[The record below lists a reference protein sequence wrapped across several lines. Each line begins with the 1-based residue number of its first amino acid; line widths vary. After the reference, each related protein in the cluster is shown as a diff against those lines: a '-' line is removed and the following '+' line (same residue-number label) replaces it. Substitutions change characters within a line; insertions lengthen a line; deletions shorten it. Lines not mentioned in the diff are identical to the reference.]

1 MVTYRFGI
9 DDLAAMRF
17 SLSPVWELV
26 MSLVALRDRETAA
39 MHLPWL
45 RTISGLIDGAAL
57 RPIVA
62 LVPVRGYT
70 PDFLTPPP
78 LTYSVAIEDEL
89 ARVAA
94 TPPAQVIHD
103 VRNAE
108 SQMRLDPAVVRP
120 WVRDPAGT
128 LSRTVEVLGQ
138 YWDAALRDVWVHIR
152 GLLEAD
158 ITHRAGLLTTS
169 GLGATLG
176 DLHGTVRWHG
186 DRLDVDTRRTETC
199 ELAGRGLL
207 LMPSVFQWSRAAAI
221 TRAPWQPTLIYPAR
235 GIGSLWDR
243 TEERDEATLARIIGG
258 ARARLLTELDVPR
271 SSTDLIRRTGMSA
284 ASVSEHLAAL
294 RAAGLTISRREGRYV
309 LHRRSPRADALLNS
323 G

>member
-9 DDLAAMRF
+9 DDVAAMRF
-17 SLSPVWELV
+17 SLSPIYELV
-26 MSLVALRDRETAA
+26 MSLVAFRDRDTAA
-39 MHLPWL
+39 THLPWL
-45 RTISGLIDGAAL
+45 RAISGRIDGDAL

-78 LTYSVAIEDEL
+78 LTQSVDIDDEL

-94 TPPAQVIHD
+94 TPAEQVIHD

-108 SQMRLDPAVVRP
+108 SQMGLAQTVVGP
-120 WVRDPAGT
+120 WVRDPAGALT
-128 LSRTVEVLGQ
+128 RTVEVLRQ
-138 YWDAALRDVWVHIR
+138 YWQAAFRDVWTRIR

-158 ITHRAGLLTTS
+158 IAHRAGLLTTS

-176 DLHGTVRWHG
+176 DLHASTRWHG
-186 DRLDVDTRRTETC
+186 DRLEVDTRRTETC

-207 LMPSVFQWSRAAAI
+207 LMPSAFSWARAAAI

-235 GIGSLWDR
+235 GVSTLWEPAEDGGE
-243 TEERDEATLARIIGG
+243 TTLARIIGG

-271 SSTDLIRRTGMSA
+271 SSTDLIQRTGLSA

-294 RAAGLTISRREGRYV
+294 RSAGLTTSRRDGRYV
-309 LHRRSPRADALLNS
+309 LHTRSPRADALLNS